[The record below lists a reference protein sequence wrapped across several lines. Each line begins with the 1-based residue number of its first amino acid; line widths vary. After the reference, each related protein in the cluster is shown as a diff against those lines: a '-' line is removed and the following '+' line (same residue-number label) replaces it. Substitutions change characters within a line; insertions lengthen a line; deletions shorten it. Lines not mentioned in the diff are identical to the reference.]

1 MSVAI
6 KVNDAKTLKPIPGA
20 VITFYYN
27 EDGQK
32 YIARVDTVPASGMIE
47 YSDDND
53 IFNYGMVC
61 SVAADGYATSEV
73 NAELVAGYYE
83 FEFQL
88 TPVFNKWVFGLKIAA
103 AVAAV
108 VVVTSA
114 NKKLR

>member
-6 KVNDAKTLKPIPGA
+6 KVADAKTGKPIPGS
-20 VITFYYN
+20 VITFFYN

-32 YIARVDTVPASGMIE
+32 YIARVDTVPKSGMIE

-53 IFNYGMVC
+53 IFNYGMTC
-61 SVAADGYATSEV
+61 SVAADGYSTSEV
-73 NAELVAGYYE
+73 NAELILNYSE

-103 AVAAV
+103 AVAAF